1 VNEELN
7 SIWLEALKIMKSR
20 LTDVVFSTWIKTLE
34 PFLFEKELII
44 FKTADDFYKTTI
56 ENRYLTE
63 IEQSIQIVTGIL
75 YNIKIISAE
84 DIKKNADPNAPK
96 PITYKELAIKANLK
110 PRFIFDTFVRGKS
123 NELAYAAA
131 EAVANAP
138 GQTSYNPLF
147 LYGGVGLGKTHL
159 MQAIGNSILEQ
170 DNEAKIL
177 YVSAEKFTNEFVD
190 SIRNKTNQ
198 SFRNKYRDVSVLL
211 IDDIQF
217 VSEKEGTQEEFFHT
231 FNSLYDANKQIVITS
246 DQPPKEIK
254 GLEDRL
260 RSRFGCGLIVDVTA
274 PDFETRMA
282 ILQKKAELD
291 KVDIPLPVMHFIA
304 RNFFSNI
311 RDLEGALNKVAAY
324 SRLSR
329 TEVTLELVERS
340 LKDLISEQAKR
351 IITVAVIQEEVC
363 NYFGITKEEIC
374 GKKRSHNIS
383 HPRHIAMYLSRK
395 IIDISFPKIGIE
407 FGGKDHATVI
417 HGCNRIADEME
428 KDNDLKRTLYELEK
442 IITEG

>member
-1 VNEELN
+1 MEEKLYTV
-7 SIWLEALKIMKSR
+7 WYDALKIMKSN
-20 LTDVVFSTWIKTLE
+20 LTEVVFNTWIKTLE
-34 PFLFEKELII
+34 PLFMEEGLII
-44 FKTADDFYKTTI
+44 LKTSDNFYKATI
-56 ENRYLTE
+56 ESRYVSE
-63 IEQSIQIVTGIL
+63 ISQSMHMVTGESFSV
-75 YNIKIISAE
+75 KIVSVE
-84 DIKKNADPNAPK
+84 DMNKKTDPNNPK
-96 PITYKELAIKANLK
+96 PITPDELAVKANLK
-110 PRFIFDTFVRGKS
+110 NRFIFETFVRGKS

-159 MQAIGNSILEQ
+159 MQAIGNYILEQ
-170 DNEAKIL
+170 NDKVKIL
-177 YVSAEKFTNEFVD
+177 YVSAETFTNEFID

-198 SFRNKYRDVSVLL
+198 AFRSKYRDIDVFLV
-211 IDDIQF
+211 DDIQF

-231 FNSLYDANKQIVITS
+231 FNTLHDTNKQIVITS

-254 GLEDRL
+254 GLEERL

-291 KVDIPLPVMHFIA
+291 KANLPVSVMQFIA
-304 RNFFSNI
+304 KNFSSNI
-311 RDLEGALNKVAAY
+311 RDLEGALNKVTAY

-340 LKDLISEQAKR
+340 LKDLIRERAKR
-351 IITVAVIQEEVC
+351 IITVEVVQNEVC
-363 NYFGITKEEIC
+363 AYFGITKEDLIS
-374 GKKRSHNIS
+374 KKRSQNIS
-383 HPRHIAMYLSRK
+383 FPRQIAMYLSRK
-395 IIDISFPKIGIE
+395 IIDISFPKIGLE

-417 HGCNRIADEME
+417 HGCNKIEEEME
-428 KDNDLKRTLYELEK
+428 KDPELKKVLYELEK
-442 IITEG
+442 VIVEG